1 MDPVKTGHVASTMA
15 VSVQEVSSSLVREYL
30 SRQVS
35 EPVAQKTAEDSGVKE
50 GA

>member
-1 MDPVKTGHVASTMA
+1 MDSVKTRHVASTMA

-35 EPVAQKTAEDSGVKE
+35 EKTAEDSGVK
-50 GA
+50 GDF